1 MSTSP
6 SWFDQEKFSRL
17 AKKVGAKSAASSG
30 VPAPAIRPVQATR
43 PVPPPPE
50 KETRR
55 LKRSSE
61 AGGPSAPEP
70 TSAPAPV
77 SGFPETSSLTAVS
90 SIPTPDTVIGAPA
103 SMPPKAKESG
113 SIPSIPPLIRR
124 TSPLPNPNLKPIFE
138 YDKPVQRAASQSQP
152 LPGRP
157 TLTPPVSVP
166 PPPAIETPEPEEE
179 TIDAFPAEEKQT
191 APAPEPIEEKAS
203 DDDSSDLDEN
213 SQELAAAWTTV
224 AGLNEKL
231 ARMTEERDDA
241 RNAVNLLRAQLLQ
254 ADEKMQEQE
263 TSATSAPQ
271 SDDVARAIEERDSAR
286 RDYASLREQFEI
298 MKQEQVRLRGEPGEK
313 TPESNPELQQ
323 ELESLRAQLAEREE
337 EIHDLKMGLS
347 NVPGDDDDDVEI
359 LRLELNAAQ
368 GQVIQAREEASIA
381 QRGLGLSQKALQET
395 RDALREAT
403 EGSSQAKSNLESLKR
418 EVSALSQ
425 QNVLLQAQ
433 HDQISREL
441 AALKAKMAPRP

>member
-1 MSTSP
+1 
-6 SWFDQEKFSRL
+6 
-17 AKKVGAKSAASSG
+17 
-30 VPAPAIRPVQATR
+30 
-43 PVPPPPE
+43 VPPPPE

-55 LKRSSE
+55 LKRTSE
-61 AGGPSAPEP
+61 AGGPSVPAPEP
-70 TSAPAPV
+70 TAAPSPA

-90 SIPTPDTVIGAPA
+90 SIPTPDTVIGAAPA
-103 SMPPKAKESG
+103 ALPPKAKETA

-179 TIDAFPAEEKQT
+179 MFDDSPTEEKPT
-191 APAPEPIEEKAS
+191 APGSAPAGEKAP
-203 DDDSSDLDEN
+203 DDSSEEDDN
-213 SQELAAAWTTV
+213 SQELATAWTTV
-224 AGLNEKL
+224 AGLNEKI

-263 TSATSAPQ
+263 TGSTSAPQ
-271 SDDVARAIEERDSAR
+271 SEDVARAIEERDSAR

-298 MKQEQVRLRGEPGEK
+298 MKQEQVRLRSEPGEK
-313 TPESNPELQQ
+313 TTDSNPAHRE
-323 ELESLRAQLAEREE
+323 ELETLRAQLAEREE

-347 NVPGDDDDDVEI
+347 NVGGDDDDDIEI

-395 RDALREAT
+395 RDALREAS

-441 AALKAKMAPRP
+441 AALKAKAAPRP